1 MSAPTNVAV
10 AKVGFGRRVGTNFH
24 KIFSSWKVTTGVVG
38 MGLIILVGVIGPHVA
53 PFNPN
58 ATSSATLEAPSLS
71 HWFGTTL
78 SGQDVLSQF
87 LVGAGPSLLVGFVAA
102 AFSTVLSLVFGLL
115 SAYLRGVIAE
125 LLSLVSNV
133 FLVIPTLPLL
143 IVVGAYLPS
152 TNYVL
157 LAFVIG
163 LTSWAWGA
171 RVIRA
176 QALSLKSR
184 DYILAAQATGESTWR
199 VLVYELLPGLIPV
212 IAASFLFTVT
222 YAILTE
228 AGLAFLGIGDL
239 TKWTWGTML
248 YWTQNDGAFLQG
260 AWWWYVP
267 PGLAIAL
274 VGFFLAF
281 INFGIDEH
289 VNSRL
294 RMTSKIKKRRVL
306 RHFRNRVFG
315 AKSSSVLSGT
325 HGAIGTDE
333 VADSTDDVVLSTEG
347 LSVLFGTQK
356 PIIAVDDVSF
366 SVRRGEIFGIA
377 GESGCGKTTLLNT
390 IARILPRGADVIDG
404 EIVLRPKNGPEVDIL
419 KVKGEDLRKIRWS
432 KIAIVTQASMNASNP
447 VITVERQLLD
457 VLKAHD
463 FGKSRR
469 DRVARARELMVLV
482 GISPDRLKSFPHQL
496 SGGMRQR
503 VMIAMSLALE
513 PDLLLLDEPTTALD
527 VVTQRQI
534 VDEVLRIRD
543 RMGISIVFVTH
554 DLSLLIETADRV
566 AIMYAGKIVE
576 IATCDQ
582 LRIAASHPYTKAL
595 LVSMPTIEGRPGDAE
610 QLQGSPPDMRALP
623 TGCRFQSRCKYADE
637 VCVEQEPLLRPV
649 HEEDET
655 VQMVACHIGDPRV
668 VMDRPLRLSALST
681 EEVNV

>member
-1 MSAPTNVAV
+1 MSIRTNPAI
-10 AKVGFGRRVGTNFH
+10 ARISWRTRAGRMYRRT
-24 KIFSSWKVTTGVVG
+24 FSSWKVTVGVIG
-38 MGLIILVGVIGPHVA
+38 MVVIILVGVVGPFVA
-53 PFNPN
+53 PYDPS
-58 ATSSATLEAPSLS
+58 ATSTATLQAPSWS

-125 LLSLVSNV
+125 TLSLISNV

-152 TNYVL
+152 TNYVI

-199 VLVYELLPGLIPV
+199 VLVYELMPGLIPV

-267 PGLAIAL
+267 PGLAIAM
-274 VGFFLAF
+274 VGFFMAF
-281 INFGIDEH
+281 INFGIDEF
-289 VNSRL
+289 VNARL
-294 RMTSKIKKRRVL
+294 RMRTTMKKLGVVRRFVNRVL
-306 RHFRNRVFG
+306 GRNPVLMSIDVDGNSDAAEDVAATTDIVLRVDG
-315 AKSSSVLSGT
+315 VSVF
-325 HGAIGTDE
+325 IGTD
-333 VADSTDDVVLSTEG
+333 T
-347 LSVLFGTQK
+347 
-356 PIIAVDDVSF
+356 PIVAVDDVSF
-366 SVRRGEIFGIA
+366 SIKRGEIFGIA
-377 GESGCGKTTLLNT
+377 GESGCGKSTLLNA
-390 IARILPRGADVIDG
+390 IARILPRGVDVLSG
-404 EIVLRPKNGPEVDIL
+404 QIVLRPKDDNEVDIL
-419 KVKGEDLRKIRWS
+419 KLEGEELRKIRWS
-432 KIAIVTQASMNASNP
+432 KIAIVTQASMNALNP

-457 VLKAHD
+457 VLEAHNY
-463 FGKSRR
+463 GK
-469 DRVARARELMVLV
+469 DKRAREARTRELLGLV
-482 GISPDRLKSFPHQL
+482 GISTDRLKAFPHQL

-543 RMGISIVFVTH
+543 RMGISIIFVTH
-554 DLSLLIETADRV
+554 DLSLLLETADRI

-576 IATCDQ
+576 VASCDE
-582 LRIAASHPYTKAL
+582 LREGASHPYTRAL
-595 LVSMPTIEGRPGDAE
+595 LVSMPTIEGRPGDTE
-610 QLQGSPPDMRALP
+610 PLHGSPPDMRALP
-623 TGCRFQSRCKYADE
+623 TGCRFQTRCNFADE
-637 VCVEQEPLLRPV
+637 LCVEREPELLPTLERAG
-649 HEEDET
+649 T
-655 VQMVACHIGDPRV
+655 LQLVACHMSNPNA
-668 VMDRPLRLSALST
+668 VMNRPLTQALST
-681 EEVNV
+681 EGATL